1 MILLLFILLFNFSD
15 GIWAWLQTFNSFP
28 NENPLNGINLQC
40 LPKEVCFNILTTFL
54 IINFYKIVEFMIYLS
69 CFEKYQAPG
78 MMEMKRNAS
87 GFITE
92 TSGVLPELIDWL
104 SVKYNFT

>member
-1 MILLLFILLFNFSD
+1 
-15 GIWAWLQTFNSFP
+15 
-28 NENPLNGINLQC
+28 
-40 LPKEVCFNILTTFL
+40 
-54 IINFYKIVEFMIYLS
+54 
-69 CFEKYQAPG
+69 
-78 MMEMKRNAS
+78 MEMKRNAS